1 MSRKYYDILGVDR
14 NANDEVI
21 KKAYRKLAMKYH
33 PDKNQDDKDAEN
45 KFKEINEAYEV
56 LSNKEKKDKYD
67 KYGSVNIPNNFQTHN
82 VYSNVFDDASFTD
95 FLNDPFFN
103 IKINKTGINQ
113 RVYRRNVIK
122 ETEFEKLVK
131 NKIIKIRN
139 LDNNKNLNEK
149 SAKLLNIKNN
159 KCIIQINNKRLSLNF
174 DNILQN
180 ARFTINSLDYLSD
193 KNGIILDYINS
204 LDKYKT
210 KVEDSFYGLSPENI
224 ILEDKSIVKIRNIQN
239 NSLLNGKIGII
250 TSYDSNLKKYIILTE
265 DCKYYKLKINNVV
278 M

>member
-1 MSRKYYDILGVDR
+1 MSRKYYDILGVGK
-14 NANDEVI
+14 NANDETI
-21 KKAYRKLAMKYH
+21 KKAYRRLAMKYH

-56 LSNKEKKDKYD
+56 LSNKEKKHKYD

-95 FLNDPFFN
+95 FLNDSFFN
-103 IKINKTGINQ
+103 ITINKNGVNQ
-113 RVYRRNVIK
+113 RVYRKNVVK
-122 ETEFEKLVK
+122 ETEFEKLIK

-149 SAKLLNIKNN
+149 SAKLVNIKNN
-159 KCIIQINNKRLSLNF
+159 KCIIQISDKRLSLNF

-180 ARFTINSLDYLSD
+180 ANFIVNSLDYLSN
-193 KNGIILDYINS
+193 KKGIILDYINS

-210 KVEDSFYGLSPENI
+210 KVENSFYGLSPENI
-224 ILEDKSIVKIRNIQN
+224 ILENNSIIRIRNIQN

-250 TSYDSNLKKYIILTE
+250 TSFDSNLKKYIILTE

>member
-1 MSRKYYDILGVDR
+1 
-14 NANDEVI
+14 
-21 KKAYRKLAMKYH
+21 
-33 PDKNQDDKDAEN
+33 
-45 KFKEINEAYEV
+45 
-56 LSNKEKKDKYD
+56 
-67 KYGSVNIPNNFQTHN
+67 

-95 FLNDPFFN
+95 FLNDSFFN
-103 IKINKTGINQ
+103 ITINKNGVNQ
-113 RVYRRNVIK
+113 RVYRKNVVK
-122 ETEFEKLVK
+122 ETEFEKLIK

-149 SAKLLNIKNN
+149 SAKLVNIKNN
-159 KCIIQINNKRLSLNF
+159 KCIIQISDKRLSLNF

-180 ARFTINSLDYLSD
+180 ANFIVNSLDYLSN
-193 KNGIILDYINS
+193 KKGIILDYINS

-210 KVEDSFYGLSPENI
+210 KVENSFYGLSPENI
-224 ILEDKSIVKIRNIQN
+224 ILENNSIIRIRNIQN

-250 TSYDSNLKKYIILTE
+250 TSFDSNLKKYIILTE